1 MYAVPGGLI
10 AVGLDI
16 DPALSRSDRLLGNV
30 ILLLFMDGKLIFIGF
45 RISRLAA
52 RCVYKNQD
60 QVFTV
65 RVLYR

>member
-30 ILLLFMDGKLIFIGF
+30 ILLLFMDGKLIF
-45 RISRLAA
+45 
-52 RCVYKNQD
+52 
-60 QVFTV
+60 
-65 RVLYR
+65 YRF